1 MTTSSLSNQQVEFHT
16 EAGVAMDTCQQDN
29 IVTVTGGD
37 VAMITGAEVNG
48 AEDKSL
54 VNDKDADVDDDG
66 RHGNND
72 QQEYVDDDSDID
84 HDDTGRYAR
93 YHYTRNII
101 T

>member
-1 MTTSSLSNQQVEFHT
+1 
-16 EAGVAMDTCQQDN
+16 MDTCQQDN